1 MSKRIATWTLISL
14 ALTPACL
21 AQLPPQDA
29 KTGRQGE
36 PGLVAANRNDADL
49 TSSKPWTRPV
59 VPPLPP
65 QPGRASSIS
74 LSPAVVMTRGSFG
87 QSTTQTLT
95 LTNSTPNEMSF
106 ELVAEDVLVENGK
119 RVFVP
124 AGQTPGSIAAT
135 AVFSSKIILLK
146 PQMSGS
152 VDVHFTV
159 PPASPVRA
167 VVALFRGINKVASAQ
182 NGVAMTASLGTL
194 ITFTLSD
201 NFKVSAEPIQLA
213 DGSDGATLTVVQP
226 LTNVGSEPIVP
237 EGMLA
242 ILDES
247 GALVMKAPIPAQ
259 RLLPGEHLQ
268 FQAQCAAMLGPG
280 KYRVLASYKF
290 EGQTTTEAGELTLR

>member
-1 MSKRIATWTLISL
+1 MSKQIATWTLILL

-21 AQLPPQDA
+21 AQLPPHGA
-29 KTGRQGE
+29 KTGRHGDT
-36 PGLVAANRNDADL
+36 GLVAANRNDADL

-65 QPGRASSIS
+65 QPGRPSSIS
-74 LSPAVVMTRGSFG
+74 LSPAVVMTKGSFG
-87 QSTTQTLT
+87 QSITQTLT

-106 ELVAEDVLVENGK
+106 ELVAEDLVVENGK

-124 AGQTPGSIAAT
+124 AGQTRGSIAAT
-135 AVFSSKIILLK
+135 AVFSSKLIVIK

-159 PPASPVRA
+159 PPDSPVRA
-167 VVALFRGINKVASAQ
+167 VVALFKGTDKVQSSRT
-182 NGVAMTASLGTL
+182 GVAMTASLGTL
-194 ITFTLSD
+194 ITFTLSE
-201 NFKVSAEPIQLA
+201 NFKVSAEPIRLA
-213 DGSDGATLTVVQP
+213 DGSDGATLTLEQP

-268 FQAQCAAMLGPG
+268 FQAQCAMLGPG